1 MSRRNFLA
9 LIASGAAAGV
19 CTALPSAARPVE
31 GRTARIGVLGTAP
44 WAPFEGLREGLRELG
59 YIEGKHM
66 ALEYRWN
73 NGHNEAYPALA
84 VELVAL
90 PVDLIITIATPA
102 ALAARDATSTI
113 PILMVPVGD
122 PIKSGLVANLAHPG
136 GNLTG
141 FTIFTADTAGK
152 RVDVLKQTLPS
163 LSRLAVLANPAN
175 PYTKLEFANLEPAAA
190 ALGIALETIGA
201 SGDEQLDQAL
211 DTLRRSPPDA
221 VFVINDQFLLSR
233 RDRIVSSITK
243 DRLPSIYGFREY
255 VDAGGLLYYG
265 SNYRAEFRRAADYVD
280 KILNGTKPGDLP
292 VQQATTFELVIN
304 LKNARAIGITV
315 PQRLLAGADEVVE

>member
-1 MSRRNFLA
+1 MRRRDF
-9 LIASGAAAGV
+9 IAAVRVAAAASV
-19 CTALPSAARPVE
+19 WTALPAMAKPVD

-59 YIEGKHM
+59 YIEGKHIVF
-66 ALEYRWN
+66 EYRWN
-73 NGHNEAYPALA
+73 KGHNEFYPALA
-84 VELVAL
+84 AELAAL

-102 ALAARDATSTI
+102 ALAARDATSSI

-122 PIKSGLVANLAHPG
+122 PVKSGLVSNLRHPG

-152 RVDVLKQTLPS
+152 RVELLKQALPS
-163 LSRLAVLANPAN
+163 LSHLAVLANPAN
-175 PYTKLEFANLEPAAA
+175 PYTKLEVANLEPAAA
-190 ALGIALETIGA
+190 ALDIALETVGA

-211 DTLRRSPPDA
+211 DTLRRHRPDA
-221 VFVINDQFLLSR
+221 VFVVNDQFLLSR
-233 RDRIVSSITK
+233 RDRIVGSITK
-243 DRLPSIYGFREY
+243 ERLPSIYGFREY

-280 KILNGTKPGDLP
+280 KILNGANPGDLP
-292 VQQATTFELVIN
+292 VQQATTFELVLN
-304 LKNARAIGITV
+304 LKTAKALGLTV
-315 PQRLLAGADEVVE
+315 PQILLAQADEVIE

>member
-1 MSRRNFLA
+1 MRRRDVLA
-9 LIASGAAAGV
+9 LVGSGAAIGV
-19 CTALPSAARPVE
+19 CAAFAAAAKPVE
-31 GRTARIGVLGTAP
+31 GRTARVGVLGTAP
-44 WAPFEGLREGLRELG
+44 WAPFEDLREGLRELG
-59 YIEGKHM
+59 YIEGKHI
-66 ALEYRWN
+66 AFEYRWS
-73 NGHNEAYPALA
+73 NGHNETYPTLA
-84 VELVAL
+84 AELVAL

-102 ALAARDATSTI
+102 TLAARDATSTI

-152 RVDVLKQTLPS
+152 RVELLKQTLPS
-163 LSRLAVLANPAN
+163 LSRLAVLANPVN
-175 PYTKLEFANLEPAAA
+175 PYTKLELASVEPAAA
-190 ALGIALETIGA
+190 ALGIALETVEA
-201 SGDEQLDQAL
+201 ADDAQLDQAL
-211 DTLRRSPPDA
+211 DTLRGSRPDA
-221 VFVINDQFLLSR
+221 VFVVNDQFLLSR
-233 RDRIVSSITK
+233 RDRIVAAVTA

-292 VQQATTFELVIN
+292 VQRATTFELVIN
-304 LKNARAIGITV
+304 LKTAAALGLTV
-315 PQRLLAGADEVVE
+315 PPSLLAQADEVIE